1 LKGVVLSDVD
11 IQPSLELS
19 SDGVTRYVWHTQFGE
34 ILIEVF
40 ADDLIAVN
48 GKKLSIPDRAKATT

>member
-1 LKGVVLSDVD
+1 LSDVD

-19 SDGVTRYVWHTQFGE
+19 SDGVSRYVWRTQFGE

-40 ADDLIAVN
+40 ADNAVAVN
-48 GKKLSIPDRAKATT
+48 GKKLVIPERAKPTT